1 MKLKTVVLTALL
13 STLCVSPLAAEEKLS
28 FEQIDRNKIA
38 ETLGHLIVR
47 HLVNPGFELD
57 VEKIIA
63 GIQDEKHGRPSPMT
77 EEEYEQAIYVI
88 QEHMFNKDAEKNLE
102 EANAFLQKNANEKGI
117 TKLDDQLQYRIQKK
131 GSGEVVQDDSI
142 PLIHYQGKLID
153 GTVFA
158 SSQEDDE
165 PISLPLQQTIPGFA
179 KGLVGMHEGEK
190 RTLYIHPELAYG
202 LAGHLPPN
210 SLLIFEV
217 EVVKANAPM
226 EEIADL
232 GDMFDCDMLDFDEAL

>member
-1 MKLKTVVLTALL
+1 MKLKNLVLAALIACALPLTA
-13 STLCVSPLAAEEKLS
+13 EEELS
-28 FEQIDRNKIA
+28 FDQIDRAKIA

-63 GIQDEKHGRPSPMT
+63 GIQDEKAGKPSPLS

-88 QEHMFNKDAEKNLE
+88 QEHMFNQDAEKNLN
-102 EANAFLQKNANEKGI
+102 EANAFLQKNSNGKGVNTI
-117 TKLDDQLQYRIQKK
+117 DEQLQYRVEQAGK
-131 GSGEVVQDDSI
+131 GELVQEDST
-142 PLIHYQGKLID
+142 PLIRYQGKLID

-158 SSQEDDE
+158 SCEEGDE
-165 PISLPLQQTIPGFA
+165 PISLPIQQTIPGFS
-179 KGLVGMHEGEK
+179 KGLVGMQEGEK

-202 LAGHLPPN
+202 VAGHLPPN

-217 EVVKANAPM
+217 EVVKANAPT
-226 EEIADL
+226 EAIADL
-232 GDMFDCDMLDFDEAL
+232 GNTLEESVR